1 MARVYG
7 IKKGLAQNNVDEKRI
22 KEIIGNENLTG
33 VIVRMEK
40 LLDPG
45 MMHEILD
52 ACACGGGKEFI
63 KSCEKTGKEIA
74 DKTLSEKIN
83 HINSISPESDNIV
96 LNDDNT
102 LTVTWSFGDKGKN
115 KCLCSAALTKGVK
128 VAELA
133 LESNAADDCA
143 MPLSYCLCCAGAG
156 RRHLQLR
163 LGVELKTKEIL
174 SSPINSRGSKPCQFV
189 LEIGKG

>member
-115 KCLCSAALTKGVK
+115 KCLCSAALTKGESLCACLGEQRHRRLRHAAVLLLMLRGGRTPPFAVAAWRRVK
-128 VAELA
+128 NKGNPIFANQQQGFE
-133 LESNAADDCA
+133 A
-143 MPLSYCLCCAGAG
+143 MPICL
-156 RRHLQLR
+156 RDW
-163 LGVELKTKEIL
+163 
-174 SSPINSRGSKPCQFV
+174 
-189 LEIGKG
+189 